1 VSAEVTI
8 AAWERSGFTIIFN
21 GDGEVTNIKV
31 NSIRVREILNQNNY
45 TAVPD
50 FVSEHVSEP

>member
-1 VSAEVTI
+1 
-8 AAWERSGFTIIFN
+8 
-21 GDGEVTNIKV
+21 V

-50 FVSEHVSEP
+50 FVSEHVSEPWATFLIIYVDKFQFFYESS